1 IAYTLQIIAQ
11 RGANPTVM
19 TILLSLECVF
29 GTVAGAIY
37 LHEVLRPR
45 EYIGCALVLFAVILS
60 QLPVA
65 EFLAKRKKR
74 KIK

>member
-1 IAYTLQIIAQ
+1 
-11 RGANPTVM
+11 M

-29 GTVAGAIY
+29 GTIAGAIY
-37 LHEVLRPR
+37 LREVLLPR
-45 EYIGCALVLFAVILS
+45 EYIGCALVLFAVVFS

-74 KIK
+74 KGEKV